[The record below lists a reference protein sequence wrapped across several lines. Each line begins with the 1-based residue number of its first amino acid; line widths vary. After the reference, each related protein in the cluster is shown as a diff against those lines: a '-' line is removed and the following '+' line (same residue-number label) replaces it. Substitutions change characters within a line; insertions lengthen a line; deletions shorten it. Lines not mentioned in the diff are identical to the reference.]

1 MNMQGP
7 EVEGKDFFTKQTY
20 IEAISEAHEV
30 SPEEEISLM
39 REALEEKGTL
49 LSLSKEIVKIRAK
62 KDLNK
67 LIKET
72 FSKLFYFY
80 HCTIAIVNEDKKTF
94 RAFLLDPD
102 SRIKIHEKYQHLITQ
117 PIVLHNGFDD
127 RVLNS
132 DVPLI
137 IDFDALGETDK
148 IPWHVRIMRESGI
161 MEVVGAALSMDQ
173 ERFASI
179 WFYSD
184 RKNNFTQRDLWLI
197 AGIATLISPAI
208 ANIIAGEQVE
218 KKIREADA
226 LLFISDAIASVNNRN
241 DLLDVFN
248 KSLKKLFYF
257 THSMILT
264 LSEDG
269 QQLSPL
275 ILDPDSISRHDPDYQ
290 HIASGWLAVNDEF
303 LDRILS
309 SKDPFI
315 FDVLAEAGKEGSPD
329 CLQLNLRTGVKQI
342 MCVTLRRSDQQPL
355 GILALYNDT
364 INGFSENYRALIKGI
379 SYHLSTAISKILYLE
394 DISRRDEENRILL
407 EISNELVAV
416 KEKNDILKIISVSL
430 KKYFN
435 YTDSHIVIYNTSART
450 YKTYIFH
457 ARDQVLESQEFQAM
471 IRTEIPEN
479 EEIIDYSHQ
488 PIIVNVDDLVDSEF
502 QWGQQIHQMGISEY
516 IRVKLTDGDQIIGL
530 FMLLSEQKNAFA
542 QSKSLLQKI
551 SFQFSKAIANLIANE
566 KIASQLEQINR
577 YKQQLEEE
585 KLYLQQEV
593 SAGLTY
599 DDIVGFGTEMQKVFG
614 LLSQVSF
621 ANSTVLILGE
631 TGTGKELVARA
642 LHNSSSRKNKLM
654 VKVNCAAL
662 PANLIESELFGHE
675 KGSFTGATERRI
687 GKFELA
693 NHGTLFLDEIG
704 EMPLDLQVKLLR
716 AIQEKEIERVGGTAV
731 IKTDVRIIAATNRN
745 LQQEVEAGWFR
756 RDLYYR
762 INVFP
767 ITLPPLRDRKDDI
780 PALAAHFIK
789 KYARNTGKK
798 ITSISAGAMQQLMA
812 YNWPGNVRELE
823 HLIERSVLMN
833 SNGILRQMHLPDIA
847 SQQKDYSASLHIK
860 TYQENERDYI
870 IDILNRCDGRI
881 YGRGG
886 AAELLDL
893 NISTLN
899 SKIKKLGI
907 RKGKTRYKK

>member
-1 MNMQGP
+1 MQGP
-7 EVEGKDFFTKQTY
+7 EVEEKEGFL
-20 IEAISEAHEV
+20 
-30 SPEEEISLM
+30 EEMYLM
-39 REALEEKGTL
+39 RQALEEQTIL
-49 LSLSKEIVKIRAK
+49 LSLSKEIGKIRAK

-102 SRIKIHEKYQHLITQ
+102 SRIKFHEKYQQLITQ
-117 PIVLHNGFDD
+117 PIILHNGFDD

-137 IDFDALGETDK
+137 IDFDALSETDT
-148 IPWHVRIMRESGI
+148 IPWHVKIMHEAGI
-161 MEVVGAALSMDQ
+161 MEVVGAALSADQ

-179 WFYSD
+179 WFFSD
-184 RKNNFTQRDLWLI
+184 RKNNFSQRDLSLI
-197 AGIATLISPAI
+197 AGIAALISPAI
-208 ANIIAGEQVE
+208 ANIVATEQIE
-218 KKIREADA
+218 KKIREAEA
-226 LLFISDAIASVNNRN
+226 LLYISDDIASVNNRN
-241 DLLDVFN
+241 DLLEVFN
-248 KSLKKLFYF
+248 KSLKELFYF
-257 THSMILT
+257 SHSMILK

-269 QQLSPL
+269 QHLFPL
-275 ILDPDSISRHDPDYQ
+275 ILDPDSISKFDPYYQ
-290 HIASGWLAVNDEF
+290 RITSGLLPVNDGL
-303 LDRILS
+303 LDRVLAGR
-309 SKDPFI
+309 DPII
-315 FDVLAEAGKEGSPD
+315 FDVAAEADKEGSPQY
-329 CLQLNLRTGVKQI
+329 LQLHLRTGVKQI
-342 MCVTLRRSDQQPL
+342 MCIALRRSDQQPL
-355 GILALYNDT
+355 GTLALYNDKDK
-364 INGFSENYRALIKGI
+364 GFSENESMLIKGI

-394 DISRRDEENRILL
+394 DINRREEENRILL

-416 KEKNDILKIISVSL
+416 KEKNDLLKIISVSL

-435 YTDSHIVIYNTSART
+435 YTESHIFIYNTSAKA
-450 YKTYIFH
+450 YKTYLYH
-457 ARDQVLESQEFQAM
+457 AQNQVLENSDLQTM
-471 IRTEIPEN
+471 ISAEITEN
-479 EEIIDYSHQ
+479 EEIADFSHQ
-488 PIIVNVDDLVDSEF
+488 PIIVDVDDLADLGIE
-502 QWGQQIHQMGISEY
+502 WGQQMHQMGIREY

-530 FMLLSEQKNAFA
+530 SILFSEQKNAFS
-542 QSKSLLQKI
+542 QSKGLLQKI
-551 SFQFSKAIANLIANE
+551 SFQLSKAIANLIANE
-566 KIASQLEQINR
+566 KIASQLEEINR

-585 KLYLQQEV
+585 KLYLQHEV
-593 SAGLTY
+593 SGGLTY
-599 DDIVGFGTEMQKVFG
+599 DDIVGFGPEMQKVFG

-716 AIQEKEIERVGGTAV
+716 AIQEKEIERVGGTTV

-745 LQQEVEAGWFR
+745 LQQEVEAGRFR
-756 RDLYYR
+756 ADLYYR

-780 PALAAHFIK
+780 PALAAHFMK
-789 KYARNTGKK
+789 KFARNAGKK

-833 SNGILRQMHLPDIA
+833 NNAILRQMHLPDIA
-847 SQQKDYSASLHIK
+847 SEQKDSSASLHIK
-860 TYQENERDYI
+860 TYEENERDYI

>member
-1 MNMQGP
+1 MQGP
-7 EVEGKDFFTKQTY
+7 EVEGK
-20 IEAISEAHEV
+20 EAFLEDIY
-30 SPEEEISLM
+30 LM
-39 REALEEKGTL
+39 RQALEEQTIL
-49 LSLSKEIVKIRAK
+49 LSLSKEISKIRAK

-102 SRIKIHEKYQHLITQ
+102 SKIKIHEKYQYMITQ
-117 PIVLHNGFDD
+117 PIILHNGFDD

-132 DVPLI
+132 DVPVI
-137 IDFDALGETDK
+137 IDFDSLDQTDT
-148 IPWHVRIMRESGI
+148 IPWHVKIMHESGI
-161 MEVVGAALSMDQ
+161 MEVVGAPLSIDQ
-173 ERFASI
+173 DRFASI

-184 RKNNFTQRDLWLI
+184 RKNNFTQRDLILI

-218 KKIREADA
+218 KKIREVEA
-226 LLFISDAIASVNNRN
+226 LLYISDAIASVNNRN
-241 DLLDVFN
+241 DLLEIFN
-248 KSLKKLFYF
+248 KSLKELFYF
-257 THSMILT
+257 SHSMILK

-269 QQLSPL
+269 QHLFPL
-275 ILDPDSISRHDPDYQ
+275 ILDPDSISKFDPYYQ
-290 HIASGWLAVNDEF
+290 RIISDLLPVSDGL
-303 LDRILS
+303 LDRVLANR
-309 SKDPFI
+309 DPII
-315 FDVLAEAGKEGSPD
+315 FDVAAEADKDGSPQY
-329 CLQLNLRTGVKQI
+329 LQLHLRTGVQQI
-342 MCVTLRRSDQQPL
+342 MCVALRRSDQQPL
-355 GILALYNDT
+355 GTLALYNDK
-364 INGFSENYRALIKGI
+364 NKGFSENESMLIKGI

-394 DISRRDEENRILL
+394 DINRREEENRILL
-407 EISNELVAV
+407 EISNEFVAV
-416 KEKNDILKIISVSL
+416 KEKNDLLKIISVSL

-435 YTDSHIVIYNTSART
+435 YTVSHIVIYNTSAKAYQT
-450 YKTYIFH
+450 YLYH
-457 ARDQVLESQEFQAM
+457 ARNQVLESTNFQM
-471 IRTEIPEN
+471 IIS
-479 EEIIDYSHQ
+479 EEIAKNGQIADFSHQ
-488 PIIVNVDDLVDSEF
+488 PIIVDVDDLAGLGNEF
-502 QWGQQIHQMGISEY
+502 GRQIHRMRIREY
-516 IRVKLTDGDQIIGL
+516 IWVKLTDGDKIIGL
-530 FMLLSEQKNAFA
+530 FMLLSEQKNGFS

-551 SFQFSKAIANLIANE
+551 SFQLSKAIANLIANE
-566 KIASQLEQINR
+566 KIAAQLEEINL

-704 EMPLDLQVKLLR
+704 ELPLDLQVKLLR
-716 AIQEKEIERVGGTAV
+716 AIQEKEIERVGGRTV

-745 LQQEVEAGWFR
+745 LQQEVEAGRFR
-756 RDLYYR
+756 TDLFYR

-780 PALAAHFIK
+780 PALAAHFMK
-789 KYARNTGKK
+789 KYARSTGKK

-833 SNGILRQMHLPDIA
+833 SNGVLRQMHLPDVA
-847 SQQKDYSASLHIK
+847 SQKKDSSASLHIK
-860 TYQENERDYI
+860 THEQNEKDYI
-870 IDILNRCDGRI
+870 IEILNKCDGRI

-886 AAELLDL
+886 AAEILDL

-907 RKGKTRYKK
+907 RKGKTHYKK